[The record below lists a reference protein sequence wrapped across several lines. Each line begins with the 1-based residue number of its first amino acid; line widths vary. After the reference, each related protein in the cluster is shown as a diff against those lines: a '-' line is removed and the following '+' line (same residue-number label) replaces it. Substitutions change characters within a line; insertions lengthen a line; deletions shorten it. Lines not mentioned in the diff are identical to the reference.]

1 MAVNSYDQI
10 ISESERVRFPEQ
22 MLGKCL
28 NQPNTWSNAGAR
40 KILFSTQYDQ
50 RLPLIHPEVPLVSTG
65 YENQYGEASSSFK
78 VTSSEYSVLKKIK
91 KYSFVN
97 DDYYLIVK
105 NTDTNEIG
113 VIERKSY
120 SHNTES
126 YGYLNDCSYLD
137 SLQEGEGII
146 PKGTVYQKST
156 GFDEYNNRQDGV
168 NLLTIYLA
176 NDKTKEDGIIIS
188 ESAAKKLSVPL
199 FKRVTITINDNDIP
213 LNLYGN
219 DQVYKFLPDIGE
231 KSDGLLC
238 GIRREKKEESL
249 YTQSFHML
257 RQILMSDDKYTE
269 SGKVIDIDIAC
280 NNPEKLKNSVYSGQL
295 AMYYDESMRFAS
307 EVVRFVSGY
316 EKMGYKFS
324 HDLQV
329 LYDISKEKLN
339 GTQFVK
345 DGKLFSNIIIEVT
358 LLQEYPMGVGDKLTN
373 RYGGKGVVSAVRP
386 DYLMPILDNGKTIE
400 VIYNQNTS
408 INRCNPSQQIEMS
421 INFQTDRLLEVIG
434 SQVFDASTFIEMY
447 LDYINI
453 LSPELHD
460 YLQETISQMSD
471 EDMMIYLDSLAE
483 SGVMVSLRPIV
494 ESVNMDKLEKIYDK
508 FPFIKPYK
516 MSVPMV
522 SSTGEVRYI
531 DARREVIA
539 GKQYIYRLKQYAE
552 DKFSVTSL
560 SSTNMKNEN
569 CRSRTNKEHKAPY
582 SKTPIQFGNMETGDL
597 GHMGMETV
605 IINLMIYSVSP
616 KARRL
621 CEQMLTGNPFDT
633 NIRLDSEASN
643 RSVEILNAY
652 LKSMGYEIIFK
663 KRLKSERTPIMINPM
678 QVVPGIEEPSLS
690 NLSTPMVIY
699 DKLPPNYVI
708 NKELEEAQCEIYLA
722 ERNGMKR
729 PMKIYPIRIIK

>member
-1 MAVNSYDQI
+1 MAINSYDQI

-50 RLPLIHPEVPLVSTG
+50 RLPLMHPEVPLVATG
-65 YENQYGEASSSFK
+65 YENQYGEFSSSFK
-78 VTSSEYSVLKKIK
+78 VTDSEYSVLKKIK
-91 KYSFVN
+91 KYSFCD
-97 DDYYLIVK
+97 DDYYLIIK
-105 NTDTNEIG
+105 KTDGNEIG

-156 GFDEYNNRQDGV
+156 GFDDYNNRQDGV

-199 FKRVTITINDNDIP
+199 FKKITITINDNDIP

-280 NNPEKLKNSVYSGQL
+280 NNPEKLKSSVYSSQL

-307 EVVRFVSGY
+307 EVVRFVEGY
-316 EKMGYKFS
+316 LKMGYKFS
-324 HDLQV
+324 HDLQI
-329 LYDISKEKLN
+329 LYDISKEKLK

-345 DGKLFSNIIIEVT
+345 DSKLFSNIIVEVT

-421 INFQTDRLLEVIG
+421 INFQTDRLLEFIG
-434 SQVFDASTFIEMY
+434 TKVFDASTFIEMY
-447 LDYINI
+447 LDYIKI
-453 LSPELHD
+453 LSPELCE
-460 YLQETISQMSD
+460 YLQSTISQMTD

-494 ESVNMDKLEKIYDK
+494 EAVNMDKLEEIYDK

-516 MSVPMV
+516 MSVPMI

-531 DARREVIA
+531 DARRDVIA

-569 CRSRTNKEHKAPY
+569 CRSRTNKDHKAPY

-621 CEQMLTGNPFDT
+621 CEQMLTCNPFDI
-633 NIRLDSEASN
+633 NIKLDSEASN

-663 KRLKSERTPIMINPM
+663 KRLKSERTPMLITPM
-678 QVVPGIEEPSLS
+678 QVIPGIEKPSLN
-690 NLSTPMVIY
+690 NLMHPMVIY
-699 DKLPPNYVI
+699 DKLPFKYAGDSKLERDQYDFYL
-708 NKELEEAQCEIYLA
+708 KEK
-722 ERNGMKR
+722 NGMLH
-729 PMKIYPIRIIK
+729 PMTIHPITILK